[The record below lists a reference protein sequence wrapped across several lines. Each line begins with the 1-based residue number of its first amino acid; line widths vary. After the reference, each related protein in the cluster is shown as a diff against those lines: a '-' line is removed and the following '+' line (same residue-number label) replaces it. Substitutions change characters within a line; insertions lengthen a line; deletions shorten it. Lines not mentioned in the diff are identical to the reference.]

1 MFLALFSYF
10 FSFHF
15 IKQQVDKTPESNE
28 ESDVELQNVR
38 SDGNIAERDAP
49 SSTIS
54 LGGLDEVFLG
64 HPKALVLVIIATVV
78 GCLVEFPGLTPVSA
92 GPETGITHISLYSGY
107 AIWGI
112 VCLAQKK
119 GLLPELSGTSF
130 FALLNLLVGMGWSSH
145 AEMKPKH
152 SESHVHH
159 LAASVAYLTATAAAG
174 SLVSDKLPKLGRASS
189 FVSLAAQMIHGTWLM
204 SIGQMFYSWR
214 KPADPTG
221 YPVEHYQ
228 IVRAFYVN
236 IYIVLTLMAATYIA
250 LKRYR
255 KSKRVTYAA
264 VSAGSE
270 TPTGIREEEKSN
282 L

>member
-159 LAASVAYLTATAAAG
+159 V
-174 SLVSDKLPKLGRASS
+174 
-189 FVSLAAQMIHGTWLM
+189 
-204 SIGQMFYSWR
+204 
-214 KPADPTG
+214 
-221 YPVEHYQ
+221 
-228 IVRAFYVN
+228 
-236 IYIVLTLMAATYIA
+236 
-250 LKRYR
+250 R
-255 KSKRVTYAA
+255 KS
-264 VSAGSE
+264 
-270 TPTGIREEEKSN
+270 
-282 L
+282 LCF

>member
-1 MFLALFSYF
+1 MFV
-10 FSFHF
+10 
-15 IKQQVDKTPESNE
+15 Q
-28 ESDVELQNVR
+28 
-38 SDGNIAERDAP
+38 
-49 SSTIS
+49 
-54 LGGLDEVFLG
+54 
-64 HPKALVLVIIATVV
+64 
-78 GCLVEFPGLTPVSA
+78 
-92 GPETGITHISLYSGY
+92 
-107 AIWGI
+107 
-112 VCLAQKK
+112 
-119 GLLPELSGTSF
+119 
-130 FALLNLLVGMGWSSH
+130 
-145 AEMKPKH
+145 
-152 SESHVHH
+152 
-159 LAASVAYLTATAAAG
+159 AAG